1 MNSERQDE
9 DVVRIVNCINSCWP
23 EYSFTALDVRRPCG
37 EKFRDVL
44 GKFLKGFLSC
54 NYQLP
59 SVSYFV
65 CAHLH
70 ITFWNLINFY
80 PVVK

>member
-9 DVVRIVNCINSCWP
+9 DVCRIVNCINSCWP

-54 NYQLP
+54 NYQIP
-59 SVSYFV
+59 SVSCFRCSLNKFQHFIV
-65 CAHLH
+65 LS
-70 ITFWNLINFY
+70 NR
-80 PVVK
+80 